1 MMCLDN
7 YFLGGRVM
15 LDRDLPLK
23 KEIAKNLKSLMKD
36 KGLTQIKLS
45 ELSGVSK
52 STLSDYMNCKTLIN
66 LGNVEKLASALNV
79 DKSKID
85 PSFSQGNQI
94 TKKEKSVSTIAAHI
108 DENITEEELK
118 EIMTFIEFL
127 KSQRN

>member
-1 MMCLDN
+1 
-7 YFLGGRVM
+7 M

-23 KEIAKNLKSLMKD
+23 KEIAKNLKSLMKA

-85 PSFSQGNQI
+85 PSFSQGSQM
-94 TKKEKSVSTIAAHI
+94 TKVEQSVNTIAAHI